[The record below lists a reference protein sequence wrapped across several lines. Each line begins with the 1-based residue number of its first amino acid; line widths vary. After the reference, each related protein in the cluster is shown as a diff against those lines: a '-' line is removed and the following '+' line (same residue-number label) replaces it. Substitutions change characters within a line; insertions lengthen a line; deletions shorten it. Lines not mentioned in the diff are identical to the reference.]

1 MQTDLLTA
9 LALVLVIE
17 GALLALFPGGM
28 KRLWEMAGEMP
39 QSALRAGG
47 LGAAVVGVL
56 LVWLIRG

>member
-28 KRLWEMAGEMP
+28 KRLWVMAGDVP
-39 QSALRAGG
+39 QSTLRAGG
-47 LGAAVVGVL
+47 LGAAVAGVF
-56 LVWLIRG
+56 LVWLIRR